1 MRSGVAAG
9 VVSAGGHVLSDFR
22 MRERVLSEVASS
34 KLSETALKHD
44 RRVLGHGPR
53 SKVKTSSWGRSN
65 SYCLEMLEAESP
77 PARRVDFD
85 GRGRY
90 TRLSRVFDC
99 THRKSIRIFGSN
111 PLPE

>member
-53 SKVKTSSWGRSN
+53 SKVKTSAWGRRN
-65 SYCLEMLEAESP
+65 SYCLEMLEAKSP
-77 PARRVDFD
+77 PAGRVDSTMHE
-85 GRGRY
+85 RPIHPPIAC
-90 TRLSRVFDC
+90 V
-99 THRKSIRIFGSN
+99 
-111 PLPE
+111 